1 MTSQSSQPTNARI
14 LKSPVILLIF
24 VVCITLII
32 LNIVIYGQDD
42 YWTTFVST
50 IFNPLFAFIVT
61 ILAVIL
67 LAQVLPNSRARA
79 LWIGLV
85 LGWACWTV
93 AEVMWTYYFING
105 QEVPY
110 PSLADLFWCIGYIPM
125 SVALALR
132 LHSTRG
138 KASRWNQ
145 IIVILFSLLIVGFTV
160 LAILLP
166 ILRVNDPSARLESF
180 LNLFYPFGD
189 VVLIILA
196 LLILFSTTRSA
207 FSVSWFWISLGF
219 VMSSFS
225 DLFFSYLSIS
235 EMYYPDGHATVMAV
249 FLVDLPYTISYLLF
263 MVGLVALAQ
272 MKSTPV
278 SVNLPQMRQ

>member
-14 LKSPVILLIF
+14 LRSPVILLIF
-24 VVCITLII
+24 AVCITLII
-32 LNIVIYGQDD
+32 LNIAIYGQSD

-61 ILAVIL
+61 ILAIVL
-67 LAQVLPNSRARA
+67 LVQVLPNPRARA
-79 LWIGLV
+79 LWLGLII
-85 LGWACWTV
+85 GWACWTV
-93 AEVMWTYYFING
+93 AEIIWTYYFIKG

-110 PSLADLFWCIGYIPM
+110 PSLADLFWCVGYIPM

-145 IIVILFSLLIVGFTV
+145 VLIILIGFVIIGFTV
-160 LAILLP
+160 IAILLP
-166 ILRVNDPSARLESF
+166 IIRANDPSARLESF

-196 LLILFSTTRSA
+196 LLILFSTNRST
-207 FSVSWFWISLGF
+207 FSISWFWISLGF
-219 VMSSFS
+219 LMSSFS
-225 DLFFSYLSIS
+225 DLFFSYLNIIG
-235 EMYYPDGHATVMAV
+235 MYYPDGHATLMSV